1 LLVHIIVLRSP
12 LLDLVVQVLLN
23 TLDIV
28 DGLGPRL
35 ALFVANRSIILE
47 DVQGLV
53 RSQVINKVKRVVL
66 LIHE

>member
-1 LLVHIIVLRSP
+1 MLVHVFVLRSP
-12 LLDLVVQVLLN
+12 LLDLIVQVLLN

-35 ALFVANRSIILE
+35 TLFVANRSIVLE
-47 DVQGLV
+47 DVQAFV